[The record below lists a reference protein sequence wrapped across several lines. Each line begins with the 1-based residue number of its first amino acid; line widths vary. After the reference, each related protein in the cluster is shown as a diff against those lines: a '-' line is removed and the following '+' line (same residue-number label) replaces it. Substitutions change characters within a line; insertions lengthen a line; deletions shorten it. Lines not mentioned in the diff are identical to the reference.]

1 MKIDNNGMNEAFEN
15 DTKWGDSL
23 LGRLINSGIRKTGIV
38 SNQVKIEPLLTKFK
52 EELDILISSSL
63 KTDTRSKL
71 IELQIKEKIS
81 TIGKI
86 CLSSEIKDI
95 KLDKLVGDSNDGILY
110 NLVEFID
117 KIDSTEKVHIKDID
131 IVKVS
136 NSLSSFINE
145 LTKIKKDG
153 KQSNFVPNFTNLAST
168 LSTINA
174 SLNTFKGFSI
184 NEDLEVG
191 HEYKTKNGKIVRI
204 LSTTN
209 SIGLGGDGKYLTS
222 DDNVNEPLDKD
233 SVFVQYKDKNGK
245 YPEKSTMSVL
255 ALKKSNII
263 QTIESPKSDKISK
276 IKELSKK
283 CLDKDL
289 KTEDSIKSDSDYIDL
304 INTFKELDEN
314 DYNYIKTKN
323 PGDTVDIDDKPTDVE
338 NAIKLFT
345 PKEETV
351 ESTSE
356 VLRFPLFTKLNEVN
370 EPDLVTVESL
380 FNSFKNEINIKD
392 ITKEEF
398 SELEKN
404 IQGESESGSEKL
416 SIDLSKNADPIIAIC
431 RIFRRAH
438 DLYFTPIIPSGRTDN
453 KVSNKTL
460 REYIWAGSSG
470 SGPSNNSYGAWVV
483 KSIFDKWVDGVL
495 KILQDQ
501 SYRKILANIRFIVPG
516 SEDTFN
522 KESLV
527 FLFKDYQ
534 RILESDELQK
544 GQSHG
549 KILFDFINDM
559 LDVKSSA
566 EFDTKQRSLL
576 NKYFGNIE
584 LPKGNK
590 NNSPIVNIK
599 PNKEDIEAK
608 CLKWNIYTS
617 PLLKGCLDSK
627 YEGPFFAIPIKSNNP
642 SHEFIFLHLLKKI
655 KIVVNGGTSNYYITK
670 FSFDKQIIVND
681 MKGIDFK
688 DYKISDWSTQTDTP
702 KNIYYGL
709 VKENISN
716 NKLDITYANVN
727 GGVIGKDIYNV
738 NYQISPSQKKINNIE
753 VNTYVSTL
761 FKYDENKN
769 ESEIKSDFN
778 KNVLSE
784 KPKHQENLDLIKDG
798 KTLLEL
804 LTDKVKS
811 SQTTK

>member
-15 DTKWGDSL
+15 NTKWGDSL
-23 LGRLINSGIRKTGIV
+23 LGRLINSGVRKAGITF
-38 SNQVKIEPLLTKFK
+38 NQVKIEPLLVKFK
-52 EELDILISSSL
+52 DELDILISSSL
-63 KTDTRSKL
+63 KSDTKSKL
-71 IELQIKEKIS
+71 IELQIKGKIS
-81 TIGKI
+81 DIGKI
-86 CLSSEIKDI
+86 CLGGDNLTI
-95 KLDKLVGDSNDGILY
+95 KLDKLISDNNDGILHD
-110 NLVEFID
+110 LVAFMD
-117 KIDSTEKVHIKDID
+117 KIDSTEKVHIKNID
-131 IVKVS
+131 IQKIT
-136 NSLSSFINE
+136 NSLSEFINE
-145 LTKIKKDG
+145 LKKINKNSET
-153 KQSNFVPNFTNLAST
+153 SNFVPNFINLTST
-168 LSTINA
+168 LSTIND
-174 SLNTFKGFSI
+174 SFII
-184 NEDLEVG
+184 NEDLIVG
-191 HEYKTKNGKIVRI
+191 HEYKTKNGKTLRV

-209 SIGLGGDGKYLTS
+209 SIGFGDDDKYLTS
-222 DDNVNEPLDKD
+222 DDVIGKPLDKD
-233 SVFVQYKDKNGK
+233 LVFAQYKDKDGK
-245 YPEKSTMSVL
+245 YPENSVL
-255 ALKKSNII
+255 GVITIKKDNII
-263 QTIESPKSDKISK
+263 QDTPETPKSDKISK

-289 KTEDSIKSDSDYIDL
+289 NTEDSIKSDSDYKDL

-323 PGDTVDIDDKPTDVE
+323 PGDTVNIDDKPTDVE

-345 PKEETV
+345 PKVET
-351 ESTSE
+351 TSE
-356 VLRFPLFTKLNEVN
+356 VLRFPLFTKLNEDN
-370 EPDLVTVESL
+370 LPPSPTIENLYT
-380 FNSFKNEINIKD
+380 NFKKEINIKD
-392 ITKEEF
+392 ITSEEF
-398 SELEKN
+398 KELDKN
-404 IQGESESGSEKL
+404 IKGESEKGGEKL
-416 SIDLSKNADPIIAIC
+416 SIDLSKNPDPIIAIC
-431 RIFRRAH
+431 RIFKRAH

-460 REYIWAGSSG
+460 REYIWAGGGSGSSG
-470 SGPSNNSYGAWVV
+470 NTYGAWVV

-501 SYRKILANIRFIVPG
+501 TYRKILANIRFVVPG

-527 FLFKDYQ
+527 FMFRDYQ
-534 RILESDELQK
+534 RILESDEFQK

-559 LDVKSSA
+559 LDVKSSGD
-566 EFDTKQRSLL
+566 FDTKQRSLL